1 MNGKKNEEYK
11 ESQITTI
18 NIFGFTF
25 YMEKIY
31 FTRKHNLKKA
41 VYAIPFYL
49 QFLCIPGY
57 FKHSNDTPKLN
68 INYNI

>member
-31 FTRKHNLKKA
+31 FTRKHNNSF
-41 VYAIPFYL
+41 YAFQDI
-49 QFLCIPGY
+49 
-57 FKHSNDTPKLN
+57 LN
-68 INYNI
+68 TVMIHQSLI